1 MILCEYSRRRA
12 VARLG
17 SRLRNSIGQ
26 VACLHNADA
35 AVLICMVVVLLHLL
49 LLPRRVCCAQR
60 SARLGQHA
68 QAPEQAQ
75 GDTAPTKN
83 SCDKQVSSW
92 RHISCHTDKNRYYT

>member
-1 MILCEYSRRRA
+1 VP
-12 VARLG
+12 VAPCYVVAAG
-17 SRLRNSIGQ
+17 SRVLQLWAVLSYTLSCTSLVCSIG
-26 VACLHNADA
+26 AR
-35 AVLICMVVVLLHLL
+35 

-75 GDTAPTKN
+75 GDTAPIKN